1 MSADFKSPGLG
12 KLLNLDEAREKRE
25 RVRRVERLAA
35 SARFPRLLA
44 ICEALRREVSV
55 R

>member
-1 MSADFKSPGLG
+1 MTDFKSPGLG
-12 KLLNLDEAREKRE
+12 KLLNLDEARD
-25 RVRRVERLAA
+25 RRA
-35 SARFPRLLA
+35 SIKRFPRLLA